1 MKKRLCSFVLAAI
14 LLVASVPGASASN
27 ITTPEQM
34 YALAENEIQATMEV
48 VMNDVYQQLDA
59 QDALVLLDLYRQILE
74 PEIRADVMEK
84 YGLSAVSTE
93 TTRISGQKT
102 YSLPYGGVITYLSEF
117 DDYAPTEVVATYL
130 DRDRAYDYIFL
141 GKNDTTT
148 DTDFVVGT
156 IIQEAVGNIPYVSGI
171 ANILFFLESLA
182 DSSIKSSISS
192 ANGYAKVIN
201 TRSREFNTSA
211 SVVTGWSTHNTATTP
226 SNSINHKVTYFPE
239 YAE

>member
-171 ANILFFLESLA
+171 ANIKTPCVIALIYL
-182 DSSIKSSISS
+182 IIC
-192 ANGYAKVIN
+192 NIN
-201 TRSREFNTSA
+201 TCTCVI
-211 SVVTGWSTHNTATTP
+211 SVVGYYLVPNLFTILTPFHHSVTTVGVVGNVG
-226 SNSINHKVTYFPE
+226 S
-239 YAE
+239 